1 MCIGIGISV
10 GWGGLWGVECGVC
23 IFVSSP
29 TAVMVEARL
38 SLVLGFDNNCCQ
50 TFIKDVTPVLVEF
63 CFLVCLSLRYFLP
76 NFSILHT
83 DPIKSV
89 PIHNLFCLFVFP
101 AILKSESGSSL
112 FVYAKQI
119 KSLFRL
125 LVTTN

>member
-50 TFIKDVTPVLVEF
+50 TFIKDITPVLVEF

-76 NFSILHT
+76 NFSIQILLNQSPFT
-83 DPIKSV
+83 IFSV
-89 PIHNLFCLFVFP
+89 CLFFLP
-101 AILKSESGSSL
+101 
-112 FVYAKQI
+112 F
-119 KSLFRL
+119 
-125 LVTTN
+125 